1 MWSDLGMRTNTA
13 LRVGSVLLALVVG
26 GAVGACSDSNSFAK
40 ACGAQARLNKA
51 FGALPLGNGPDSP
64 PGDPAAIKKAFP
76 PVAKLIDE
84 VDKELPEHPASVKK
98 VLATLRRVGATGDAS
113 ILDDFDSTEA
123 DAFLYDKCE
132 GTDQE
137 RAVTAKEY
145 EYDGGT
151 QAINAGVVRIKLHNG
166 GQQLHEMLILRSKDG
181 STPTKAEMEALATQG
196 DEALGAKFDFIDAA
210 LAEQG
215 KDAYL
220 TPTLTKGSYVAV
232 CMLPVG
238 ATSFQ
243 ALQSGSVDG
252 PPHLSQGMMRTF
264 TVN

>member
-1 MWSDLGMRTNTA
+1 MRTNTA
-13 LRVGSVLLALVVG
+13 LRVGSVLLALVAG
-26 GAVGACSDSNSFAK
+26 GVVGACSNSDSFAK
-40 ACGAQARLNKA
+40 ACTTQAKLNHA
-51 FGALPLGNGPDSP
+51 VGALPLGNGPDSP
-64 PGDPAAIKKAFP
+64 PGSPAEIKKAFP
-76 PVAKLIDE
+76 PVAKLIDQL
-84 VDKELPEHPASVKK
+84 DDQLPEHPAAVKD
-98 VLATLRRVGATGDAS
+98 VLATLRKLGTTGDGS
-113 ILDDFDSTEA
+113 ILEDFDTTKA
-123 DAFLYDKCE
+123 DAFMYDKCE

-151 QAINAGVVRIKLHNG
+151 QPINAGVVRIRLHNG
-166 GQQLHEMLILRSKDG
+166 GQQLHEMLILKVKDG
-181 STPTKAEMEALATQG
+181 STPTKAEMEALAAQG
-196 DEALGAKFDFIDAA
+196 DEALGAKFDFIDAT

-220 TPTLTKGSYVAV
+220 TSTLQKGSYVAV

-252 PPHLSQGMMRTF
+252 PPHLSQGMMRSF